1 MSTVKI
7 RLMTNW
13 KVGGPVL
20 PINQASIDSF
30 VRQTSLKKVPG
41 HYYRRRKPITK
52 YIDVYL
58 DNKVVATL
66 HPVYSKDDSVDQK
79 ARWEITSSPKWLERP
94 TDPIELGEILK
105 LINIQITKAL
115 STKVYWPV
123 IYDKYQGW
131 VVPTDFLDFELAFGS
146 PSFVSKWLESRY
158 KDQDIAFKS
167 VRGTLVSPPS
177 EYLPKSRR

>member
-7 RLMTNW
+7 RLMTDW
-13 KVGGPVL
+13 KIGGPAL
-20 PINQASIDSF
+20 PINEASIDSF
-30 VRQTSLKKVPG
+30 VRQTSLKKVPE

-58 DNKVVATL
+58 DNRVVATL

-79 ARWEITSSPKWLERP
+79 ARWEITSSPKWVEKP
-94 TDPIELGEILK
+94 TDPIELSEIIK
-105 LINIQITKAL
+105 LLNIQITKAL
-115 STKVYWPV
+115 RTKAYWPV

-131 VVPTDFLDFELAFGS
+131 MVPTAFLDFELAFGS
-146 PSFVSKWLESRY
+146 SDFVDKWIESRY
-158 KDQDIAFKS
+158 KGQNITFKS
-167 VRGTLVSPPS
+167 VQGTLVSPPS